1 MGTHPI
7 FESDFD
13 CLTEWTIWYV
23 FADIQ
28 LLVKVHSFLTI
39 SDHFEIIRL
48 DDLFISDYKN
58 EKENRKK
65 AKDKAEQVL
74 RIGKNVVIDDTNHLE
89 SMRHYWFSLAAE
101 LKSIFVIIWM
111 KTEFEVCQS
120 RNEER
125 I

>member
-13 CLTEWTIWYV
+13 CLTEWIIWYV

-39 SDHFEIIRL
+39 SDHFETIRL

-58 EKENRKK
+58 EKENRRK

-89 SMRHYWFSLAAE
+89 
-101 LKSIFVIIWM
+101 VI
-111 KTEFEVCQS
+111 
-120 RNEER
+120 
-125 I
+125 